1 MNNIVKGI
9 LIGLGGATVGSVV
22 TFFITK
28 KVMED
33 KMYDKIT
40 DAVNEYKESHPVE
53 LVRQTTVSQLRST
66 RLKRQQEQQ
75 NKLVNEIIENK
86 KKIAKDIN
94 NDFREVAPEQQYS
107 KEEDINY
114 AHEDKDLYPRE
125 FDMGEGEDE
134 IRDHAE
140 QMEEDFKEATKNDSD
155 YDDDGNIIPEESDEE
170 DLDVEDL
177 TLQNRDNIKP
187 YCISANEFEEDN
199 GYIKSHVSYYEGDDT
214 LADDDDKVIHHIND
228 AVGDDF
234 INHFGDMSGDASLAY
249 IRNEKYSIDY
259 EVQLVHG
266 SYKSIVGN
274 NVGSPSQ
281 NSFKQKIQKYKA
293 SRKNGDDY

>member
-9 LIGLGGATVGSVV
+9 LIGIGGATVGSVV

-40 DAVNEYKESHPVE
+40 DAVNEYKETHPVE

-94 NDFREVAPEQQYS
+94 NDFREVIPEQQYS
-107 KEEDINY
+107 KEEEINY
-114 AHEDKDLYPRE
+114 AHGDSDLYPRE

-134 IRDHAE
+134 IKDHAE

-155 YDDDGNIIPEESDEE
+155 YDENGEIIPDENEEE

-187 YCISANEFEEDN
+187 YCISANEYEEDN

-266 SYKSIVGN
+266 SYKNIARN